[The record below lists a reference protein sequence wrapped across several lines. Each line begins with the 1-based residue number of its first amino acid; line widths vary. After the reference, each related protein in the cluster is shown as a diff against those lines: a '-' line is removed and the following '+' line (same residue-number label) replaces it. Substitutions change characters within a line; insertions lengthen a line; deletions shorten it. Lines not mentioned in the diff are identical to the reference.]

1 MSRRL
6 FASAFLTP
14 VIDGPEQPKSVYD
27 EERSLNVGADG
38 RPQVESVPAAQTRTV
53 TEARV
58 ESDDRHREDGALA
71 ATLGTVTKVSGE
83 PPDSF
88 GMLGTETRV
97 RPGEFPDFL
106 HSGEDG
112 QRSARCCGGHGVVS
126 LLGTNTAVVS
136 EGSDPGEERAAGSA
150 ERPLRESIQDE
161 LHIEAPTSVALGVIL
176 RG

>member
-1 MSRRL
+1 LSHRL
-6 FASAFLTP
+6 FASTFLSP
-14 VIDGPEQPKSVYD
+14 VIDGPEQPQSVYD

-38 RPQVESVPAAQTRTV
+38 RPQVESVPTAQTRTV

-88 GMLGTETRV
+88 GMLGTDTRV
-97 RPGEFPDFL
+97 RGERADYS

-112 QRSARCCGGHGVVS
+112 RRPAGCRGGHGVAG

-136 EGSDPGEERAAGSA
+136 EGSDPGEERETRFA
-150 ERPLRESIQDE
+150 ERPSRESVQDE